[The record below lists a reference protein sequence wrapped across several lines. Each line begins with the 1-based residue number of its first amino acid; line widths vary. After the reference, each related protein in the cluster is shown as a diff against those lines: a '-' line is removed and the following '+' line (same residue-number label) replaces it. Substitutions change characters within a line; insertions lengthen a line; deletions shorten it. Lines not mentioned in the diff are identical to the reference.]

1 MVLITG
7 ANGFVGNALVR
18 HLSSRYL
25 VRAAARASLGY
36 PNGMYEQVLGLAL
49 DDESD
54 WSGALKDVTTVIHCA
69 ARAHILRDKSNNPLL
84 EYRRVNVDGTLRLAH
99 QAAAAGVRRF
109 IFISSIKVNG
119 EKTELGCPFTADDV
133 PNPTDPYGISKW
145 EAERALLEL
154 AKQTTMEVVII
165 RPPLIYGPGVKANF
179 STLVRLVNSKVP
191 LPLGLLNKN
200 RRSFV
205 GLENLLSFIRLCM
218 EHPGAANQTFLISD
232 NHDMSTVELLENLS
246 SALGVQLYLIKCPI
260 WILRILAK
268 VFGKTKMIERVIDS
282 LEVDITKSIM
292 RLGWSPVANAQ
303 EGLKSL
309 IGKVNS

>member
-1 MVLITG
+1 
-7 ANGFVGNALVR
+7 
-18 HLSSRYL
+18 
-25 VRAAARASLGY
+25 
-36 PNGMYEQVLGLAL
+36 MYEQVLGLAL

>member
-1 MVLITG
+1 MG
-7 ANGFVGNALVR
+7 HALVR
-18 HLSSRYL
+18 YLSSRYS
-25 VRAAARASLGY
+25 VRAAARASLGCS
-36 PNGMYEQVLGLAL
+36 NGMYEQVFGLAL

-69 ARAHILRDKSNNPLL
+69 ARAHILKDKSNNPLF

-99 QAAAAGVRRF
+99 QAVAAGVRRF

-133 PNPTDPYGISKW
+133 PSPIDPYGISKW

-179 STLVRLVNSKVP
+179 SMLVRLVNSKIP

-205 GLENLLSFIRLCM
+205 GLENLLSFIQVCM
-218 EHPGAANQTFLISD
+218 EHPDAVNQTFLISD
-232 NHDMSTVELLENLS
+232 NHDMSTVELLESLS
-246 SALGVQLYLIKCPI
+246 SALGVKLNLIKCPI
-260 WILRILAK
+260 WVLRILAII
-268 VFGKTKMIERVIDS
+268 FGKTKMIERVMDS
-282 LEVDITKSIM
+282 LEIDITKSIM
-292 RLGWSPVANAQ
+292 RLGWSPVAKVQ

-309 IGKVNS
+309 VSELNA